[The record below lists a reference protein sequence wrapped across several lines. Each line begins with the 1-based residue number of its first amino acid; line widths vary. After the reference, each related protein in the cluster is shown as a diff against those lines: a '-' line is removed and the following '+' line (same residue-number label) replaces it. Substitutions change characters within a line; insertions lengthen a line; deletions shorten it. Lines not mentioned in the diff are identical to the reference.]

1 MEFPKTLIKRN
12 GYIERIK
19 PFMRK
24 NIAKV
29 LTGQR
34 RVGKRFLLY
43 QLMEQLLAEEPDAN
57 IIYINFED
65 FAFSHIQTAEDM
77 HAYIIS
83 KVRKEKYNYIFVD
96 EIQEIVNF
104 ERVIRSLLLSENN
117 DIYITGSNHK

>member
-1 MEFPKTLIKRN
+1 
-12 GYIERIK
+12 
-19 PFMRK
+19 MRK

-34 RVGKRFLLY
+34 RVGKSFLLY

-117 DIYITGSNHK
+117 DIYMTGSNHK

>member
-34 RVGKRFLLY
+34 RVGKSFLLY
-43 QLMEQLLAEEPDAN
+43 QLMDQLLVEEPDAN

-77 HAYIIS
+77 HAYIMS
-83 KVRKEKYNYIFVD
+83 SRKS
-96 EIQEIVNF
+96 IQLHF
-104 ERVIRSLLLSENN
+104 
-117 DIYITGSNHK
+117 H